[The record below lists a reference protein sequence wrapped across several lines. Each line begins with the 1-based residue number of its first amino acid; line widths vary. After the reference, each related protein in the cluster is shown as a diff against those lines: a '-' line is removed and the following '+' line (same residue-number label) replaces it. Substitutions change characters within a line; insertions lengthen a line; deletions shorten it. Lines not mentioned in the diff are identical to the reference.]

1 LPSDVTETYVFIAAQ
16 AAQFAVT
23 DLCQT
28 IGVSRSGYYA
38 WQQRPTPTDELTPQV
53 TAAFWRHAR
62 RYGSRRLTAELQAE
76 HLVIGRRRV
85 RRIMQTEN
93 LRAIQPKSFVPRTT
107 NSRHGG
113 RMSPN
118 LLADVV
124 LTHPHQV
131 YVSDITYLPLL
142 GGGWAYL
149 ATWLDLYTRRI
160 VGWAVAE
167 KMEAE
172 LIIRALQ
179 QSIVRIQPPRGLL
192 VHSDRGGQYVD
203 TEFRALLTTYGFK
216 QSMSRAGETYD
227 NAHAESLFSRYK
239 AELLED
245 GSFRDVAEAELET
258 FDYIERY
265 YNPLRRHSSLGY
277 ISPMEF
283 EKAYYQRAKTNSL
296 KIKERIES

>member
-1 LPSDVTETYVFIAAQ
+1 MPSDVTETYAFIAGQ

-76 HLVIGRRRV
+76 HLVIGRGRI

-142 GGGWAYL
+142 GGRWAYL

-179 QSIVRIQPPRGLL
+179 QAIVRIQPPRGLL

-239 AELLED
+239 AELLEG
-245 GSFRDVAEAELET
+245 GSFRDVTEAELET

-277 ISPMEF
+277 VSPMDF
-283 EKAYYQRAKTNSL
+283 EKAYCQRAKMNSL
-296 KIKERIES
+296 NIKERIES